1 MNIVQTAIANG
12 SFETLVAAVTVA
24 ELVDT
29 LNGEG
34 PFTVFAPVDAAFAAL
49 PEGTVATLI
58 IPENKEKLQSILTYH
73 VVAGKVLSS
82 DLSDGMEATTVTGAS
97 LTIRLE
103 DGKVFDSSYPRKKP
117 IEFPLGMGNVIEG
130 WDEGIA
136 LLQVGDKARF
146 VIPSDLAYGSRGA
159 GGVIPPNAT
168 LIFDVEL
175 MDVK

>member
-82 DLSDGMEATTVTGAS
+82 DLSDGMEATTVNGAS

-103 DGKVFDSSYPRKKP
+103 DGKVFVNDAEVVVADVLTDNGVVHA
-117 IEFPLGMGNVIEG
+117 INTVL
-130 WDEGIA
+130 
-136 LLQVGDKARF
+136 
-146 VIPSDLAYGSRGA
+146 IPA
-159 GGVIPPNAT
+159 
-168 LIFDVEL
+168 
-175 MDVK
+175 

>member
-12 SFETLVAAVTVA
+12 SFETLVAAVTAA

-58 IPENKEKLQSILTYH
+58 LPENKEKLQSILTYH

-82 DLSDGMEATTVTGAS
+82 DLSDGMEATTVNGAS

-103 DGKVFDSSYPRKKP
+103 EGKVFVNDA
-117 IEFPLGMGNVIEG
+117 EVVIADVLTDNG
-130 WDEGIA
+130 VVHAINTV
-136 LLQVGDKARF
+136 L
-146 VIPSDLAYGSRGA
+146 IPA
-159 GGVIPPNAT
+159 
-168 LIFDVEL
+168 
-175 MDVK
+175 

>member
-12 SFETLVAAVTVA
+12 SFETLVAAVTAA

-58 IPENKEKLQSILTYH
+58 LPENKEKLQSILTYH

-82 DLSDGMEATTVTGAS
+82 DLSDGMEATTVNGAS

-103 DGKVFDSSYPRKKP
+103 DGKVFVNDA
-117 IEFPLGMGNVIEG
+117 EVVIA
-130 WDEGIA
+130 DVLTDNGIVHA
-136 LLQVGDKARF
+136 INTVL
-146 VIPSDLAYGSRGA
+146 IPA
-159 GGVIPPNAT
+159 
-168 LIFDVEL
+168 
-175 MDVK
+175 

>member
-58 IPENKEKLQSILTYH
+58 LPENKEKLQSILTYH

-82 DLSDGMEATTVTGAS
+82 DLSDGMEATTVNGAS

-103 DGKVFDSSYPRKKP
+103 DGKVFVNDA
-117 IEFPLGMGNVIEG
+117 EVVIADVLTDNG
-130 WDEGIA
+130 VVHAINTV
-136 LLQVGDKARF
+136 L
-146 VIPSDLAYGSRGA
+146 IPA
-159 GGVIPPNAT
+159 
-168 LIFDVEL
+168 
-175 MDVK
+175 

>member
-12 SFETLVAAVTVA
+12 SFETLVAAVTAA

-49 PEGTVATLI
+49 PEGTVASLI
-58 IPENKEKLQSILTYH
+58 LPENKAQLQGILTYH

-82 DLSDGMEATTVTGAS
+82 DLSDGMEATTVNGAS

-103 DGKVFDSSYPRKKP
+103 DGKVFVNDA
-117 IEFPLGMGNVIEG
+117 EVVIADVLTDNG
-130 WDEGIA
+130 VVHAINTV
-136 LLQVGDKARF
+136 L
-146 VIPSDLAYGSRGA
+146 IPA
-159 GGVIPPNAT
+159 
-168 LIFDVEL
+168 
-175 MDVK
+175 